1 MTSVSSVV
9 DSEMSK
15 LNWSDADEI
24 GYQLYQ
30 EFRNVDPLHVRF
42 TELRQRVLGLA
53 EFGGDPAAS
62 SEGALEAIQM
72 AWLEYFRE
80 G

>member
-1 MTSVSSVV
+1 MP
-9 DSEMSK
+9 K
-15 LNWSDADEI
+15 LTWSDADEI
-24 GYQLYQ
+24 GYQLRQ
-30 EFRNVDPLHVRF
+30 KFPDVDPLRVRF

-53 EFGGDPAAS
+53 DFGGDPAAS